1 LVLAVL
7 KFLSTKTIDK
17 GAPMV
22 DKEESKR
29 IEISFD
35 QLDNPEVSRI
45 VEQME
50 RDKQITMVREV
61 GANAPGA
68 KSKNSGGLAILT
80 LTAGGIVGGLLAFG
94 LQRVLFSGP
103 LANASTTVI
112 NLTFTFILAFVIG
125 MSVSITDAA
134 STRIASKVGIAAA
147 IAFPTSIVAGLA
159 IGQIAN
165 LFYSAMMEG
174 IYRTAQ
180 ERFANNESEEAVYD
194 WIRNSTHLPR
204 GLAWLLVGV
213 AAGLTVGIAS
223 RSLKRTGLC
232 VGGGAVGGFL
242 GGFIFDFMPTGL
254 DWAGQLLG
262 ITLTGLFV
270 GLAMALLEQAA
281 RTQWIE
287 IIAGGMAGKQFILYK
302 TDITIGSSPQ
312 ADITLIKDPTISP
325 VHARVY
331 AQGGRS
337 YLESVDPT
345 RPCSVGGRV
354 ETRIALGDLMDV
366 TIGGTIIRFR
376 EKAGKT
382 QQVGGIGRLS

>member
-1 LVLAVL
+1 
-7 KFLSTKTIDK
+7 
-17 GAPMV
+17 MV
-22 DKEESKR
+22 DREDPKR
-29 IEISFD
+29 IDISFE
-35 QLDNPEVSRI
+35 QLDNPEVTRI

-61 GANAPGA
+61 GADAPGA
-68 KSKNSGGLAILT
+68 KSKNSGGIAILT
-80 LTAGGIVGGLLAFG
+80 LTGGGIVGGILAFG

-103 LANASTTVI
+103 LKDVSVTI
-112 NLTFTFILAFVIG
+112 SNLAFTFILAFVIG
-125 MSVSITDAA
+125 ITVAITDAA

-159 IGQIAN
+159 IGQLAN
-165 LFYSAMMEG
+165 LFYSSMMEG

-180 ERFANNESEEAVYD
+180 ERFASGDSEEAVLA
-194 WIRNSTHLPR
+194 WVRANTHLPR
-204 GLAWLLVGV
+204 GFAWLLVGI

-242 GGFIFDFMPTGL
+242 GGFVFDFVQSGL
-254 DWAGQLLG
+254 EWVSQLIG

-302 TDITIGSSPQ
+302 TDINIGSSPQ

-325 VHARVY
+325 IHARVY

-337 YLESVDPT
+337 YLESVDPN

-354 ETRIALGDLMDV
+354 ENRIALVDLMDI
-366 TIGGTIIRFR
+366 TIGGTVIRFR

-382 QQVGGIGRLS
+382 QQVGNIGRLS

>member
-1 LVLAVL
+1 MA
-7 KFLSTKTIDK
+7 DR
-17 GAPMV
+17 
-22 DKEESKR
+22 EESKR

-61 GANAPGA
+61 GANAPGG
-68 KSKNSGGLAILT
+68 KPKNSGGLAILI
-80 LTAGGIVGGLLAFG
+80 LTAGGLVGGLLAFI

-159 IGQIAN
+159 IGQVAN

-242 GGFIFDFMPTGL
+242 GGFVFDFMPTGL

-262 ITLTGLFV
+262 ISLTGLFV

-325 VHARVY
+325 IHARVY

-337 YLESVDPT
+337 YLESVDPS

-354 ETRIALGDLMDV
+354 ETRIALDDLMDV

>member
-1 LVLAVL
+1 
-7 KFLSTKTIDK
+7 
-17 GAPMV
+17 MV
-22 DKEESKR
+22 DREDPKR
-29 IEISFD
+29 IDISFE
-35 QLDNPEVSRI
+35 QLDNPEVTRI

-61 GANAPGA
+61 GANTPGA
-68 KSKNSGGLAILT
+68 KSKNSGGIAILT
-80 LTAGGIVGGLLAFG
+80 LTGGGIVGGILAFG

-103 LANASTTVI
+103 LKDASVTIT

-125 MSVSITDAA
+125 ISVAITDAA
-134 STRIASKVGIAAA
+134 STRIASQVGIAAA
-147 IAFPTSIVAGLA
+147 IAFPTSIVTGLA
-159 IGQIAN
+159 IGQLAN
-165 LFYSAMMEG
+165 LFYSSMMEG

-180 ERFANNESEEAVYD
+180 VRFNNGDSEEAVIA

-204 GLAWLLVGV
+204 GFAWLLVGI

-242 GGFIFDFMPTGL
+242 GGFVFDFVPSGL
-254 DWAGQLLG
+254 DWVGQLIG

-302 TDITIGSSPQ
+302 TDINIGSSPQ

-325 VHARVY
+325 IHARVY

-337 YLESVDPT
+337 YLESVDPN

-354 ETRIALGDLMDV
+354 ENRIALVDLMDI
-366 TIGGTIIRFR
+366 TIGGTVIRFR

-382 QQVGGIGRLS
+382 QQVGNIGRLS

>member
-1 LVLAVL
+1 
-7 KFLSTKTIDK
+7 
-17 GAPMV
+17 MV
-22 DKEESKR
+22 DREEPKR
-29 IEISFD
+29 IDISLEK
-35 QLDNPEVSRI
+35 LDNPEVTRI

-50 RDKQITMVREV
+50 HDKEITMIREV
-61 GANAPGA
+61 GANAPGG
-68 KSKNSGGLAILT
+68 KPKNSGGLAILI
-80 LTAGGIVGGLLAFG
+80 LTGGGLVGGLLAFA
-94 LQRVLFSGP
+94 LNRILLNGP
-103 LANASTTVI
+103 LADASVTI
-112 NLTFTFILAFVIG
+112 NNLTFTFVLAFVIG

-134 STRIASKVGIAAA
+134 ATRIASKVGIAAA
-147 IAFPTSIVAGLA
+147 IAFPTSIVVGLS
-159 IGQIAN
+159 IGQVAN
-165 LFYSAMMEG
+165 LFYSSMMEG
-174 IYRTAQ
+174 IYTTAQ
-180 ERFANNESEEAVYD
+180 ERLANNESEEVVID

-213 AAGLTVGIAS
+213 AAGLTVGVAS

-242 GGFIFDFMPTGL
+242 GGFIFDFMPAGS
-254 DWAGQLLG
+254 DWSGQLLG

-302 TDITIGSSPQ
+302 SDITIGSSPQ
-312 ADITLIKDPTISP
+312 SDITLIKDPTISP
-325 VHARVY
+325 IHAKVY

-337 YLESVDPT
+337 YLESVDPS

-354 ETRIALGDLMDV
+354 ETRIALEDLMDV

-382 QQVGGIGRLS
+382 QQVGAIGRLS

>member
-1 LVLAVL
+1 
-7 KFLSTKTIDK
+7 
-17 GAPMV
+17 MV
-22 DKEESKR
+22 DREDSKR
-29 IEISFD
+29 IDISFE
-35 QLDNPEVSRI
+35 QLDSPEVSRI
-45 VEQME
+45 VEKME
-50 RDKQITMVREV
+50 QDKQITMVRAV
-61 GANAPGA
+61 GANAPGS
-68 KSKNSGGLAILT
+68 KSKNSGGIAILT
-80 LTAGGIVGGLLAFG
+80 LTGGGIVGGILAFG

-103 LANASTTVI
+103 LADVSVTIT
-112 NLTFTFILAFVIG
+112 NLAFTFILAFVIG
-125 MSVSITDAA
+125 MSVAITDAA

-165 LFYSAMMEG
+165 LFYSSMMEG
-174 IYRTAQ
+174 IIRTAQ
-180 ERFANNESEEAVYD
+180 ERFASGDSEEAVNS

-204 GLAWLLVGV
+204 GLAWLLVGI
-213 AAGLTVGIAS
+213 AAGLTAS

-242 GGFIFDFMPTGL
+242 GGFIFDFVPAGL
-254 DWAGQLLG
+254 DWVGQLIG

-302 TDITIGSSPQ
+302 TDINIGSSPQ

-325 VHARVY
+325 IHARVY

-337 YLESVDPT
+337 YLESVDPN

-354 ETRIALGDLMDV
+354 ESRIALEDLMDV
-366 TIGGTIIRFR
+366 TIGGTVIRFR

-382 QQVGGIGRLS
+382 QQVGNIGRLS

>member
-1 LVLAVL
+1 
-7 KFLSTKTIDK
+7 
-17 GAPMV
+17 MV

-80 LTAGGIVGGLLAFG
+80 LTAGGLVGGLLAFG

-180 ERFANNESEEAVYD
+180 ERFANNESEEVVYD

>member
-1 LVLAVL
+1 M
-7 KFLSTKTIDK
+7 SDRED
-17 GAPMV
+17 P
-22 DKEESKR
+22 KR
-29 IEISFD
+29 IDISFD
-35 QLDNPEVSRI
+35 QLDNPEVTRI

-50 RDKQITMVREV
+50 RDKQVTMVREV

-103 LANASTTVI
+103 LENASTTVV

-147 IAFPTSIVAGLA
+147 IAFPTSIVTGLA
-159 IGQIAN
+159 IGQVAN
-165 LFYSAMMEG
+165 LFYSSMIEG
-174 IYRTAQ
+174 IYQTAQ
-180 ERFANNESEEAVYD
+180 ERYANNESEEVIND
-194 WIRNSTHLPR
+194 WIRNSLHLPR
-204 GLAWLLVGV
+204 GLAWLLVGI
-213 AAGLTVGIAS
+213 AAGLTVGVAS

-302 TDITIGSSPQ
+302 TDINIGSSPQ

-325 VHARVY
+325 IHARVY

-337 YLESVDPT
+337 YLESVDPS

-354 ETRIALGDLMDV
+354 ETRIALEDLMDV

>member
-1 LVLAVL
+1 
-7 KFLSTKTIDK
+7 
-17 GAPMV
+17 MV
-22 DKEESKR
+22 DREDPKR
-29 IEISFD
+29 IDISFE
-35 QLDNPEVSRI
+35 QLDNPEVTRI

-61 GANAPGA
+61 GANTPGA
-68 KSKNSGGLAILT
+68 KSKNSGGIAILT
-80 LTAGGIVGGLLAFG
+80 LTGGGIVGGILAFG

-103 LANASTTVI
+103 LKDASVTIT

-125 MSVSITDAA
+125 ISVAITDAA
-134 STRIASKVGIAAA
+134 STRSASKVGIAAA
-147 IAFPTSIVAGLA
+147 IAFPTSIVTGLA
-159 IGQIAN
+159 IGQLAN
-165 LFYSAMMEG
+165 LFYSSMMEG

-180 ERFANNESEEAVYD
+180 VRFNNGDSEEAVIA
-194 WIRNSTHLPR
+194 WVRNSTHLPR
-204 GLAWLLVGV
+204 GFAWLLVGI
-213 AAGLTVGIAS
+213 AAGLTVGI
-223 RSLKRTGLC
+223 
-232 VGGGAVGGFL
+232 
-242 GGFIFDFMPTGL
+242 
-254 DWAGQLLG
+254 GQLIG

-302 TDITIGSSPQ
+302 TDINIGSSPQ

-325 VHARVY
+325 IHARVY

-337 YLESVDPT
+337 YLESVDPN

-354 ETRIALGDLMDV
+354 ENRIALEDLMDV
-366 TIGGTIIRFR
+366 TIGGTVIRFR

-382 QQVGGIGRLS
+382 QQVGNIGRLS

>member
-1 LVLAVL
+1 M
-7 KFLSTKTIDK
+7 SDRED
-17 GAPMV
+17 P
-22 DKEESKR
+22 KR
-29 IEISFD
+29 IDISFD
-35 QLDNPEVSRI
+35 QLDNPEVTRI

-50 RDKQITMVREV
+50 RDKQVTMVREV

-103 LANASTTVI
+103 LENASTTVV

-147 IAFPTSIVAGLA
+147 IAFPTSIVTGLA
-159 IGQIAN
+159 IGQVAN
-165 LFYSAMMEG
+165 LFYSSMIEG
-174 IYRTAQ
+174 IYQTAQ
-180 ERFANNESEEAVYD
+180 ERYANNESEEVIND
-194 WIRNSTHLPR
+194 WIRNSLHLPR
-204 GLAWLLVGV
+204 GLAWLLVGI
-213 AAGLTVGIAS
+213 AAGLTVGVAS

-302 TDITIGSSPQ
+302 TDINIGSSPQ
-312 ADITLIKDPTISP
+312 ADITLIKDPTISSI
-325 VHARVY
+325 HARVY

-337 YLESVDPT
+337 YLESVDPS

-354 ETRIALGDLMDV
+354 ETRIALEDLMDV

>member
-1 LVLAVL
+1 MSDREDP
-7 KFLSTKTIDK
+7 KKID
-17 GAPMV
+17 
-22 DKEESKR
+22 
-29 IEISFD
+29 ISFD
-35 QLDNPEVSRI
+35 QLNNPEVNRI
-45 VEQME
+45 IEQME

-61 GANAPGA
+61 GANSSGA
-68 KSKNSGGLAILT
+68 KSKNSGAIAILT
-80 LTAGGIVGGLLAFG
+80 LTGGGIVGGVLAFG
-94 LQRVLFSGP
+94 LQRFLFNGP
-103 LANASTTVI
+103 LADASVTVT

-125 MSVSITDAA
+125 MSVAITDAL

-147 IAFPTSIVAGLA
+147 IAFPSSIVAGLA

-165 LFYSAMMEG
+165 LFYTSMMDG
-174 IYRTAQ
+174 IYQTAN
-180 ERFANNESEEAVYD
+180 ERLANNESEEAVYS

-204 GLAWLLVGV
+204 GLAWLLVGI

-242 GGFIFDFMPTGL
+242 GGFVFDFMPADLEWG
-254 DWAGQLLG
+254 GQLIG

-287 IIAGGMAGKQFILYK
+287 IIEGGMAGKQFILYK
-302 TDITIGSSPQ
+302 TDLTIGASPQ
-312 ADITLIKDPTISP
+312 ADITLIKDATISP
-325 VHARVY
+325 IHARVY

-337 YLESVDPT
+337 YLESVDPS

-354 ETRIALGDLMDV
+354 ETRIALDDLMDI
-366 TIGGTIIRFR
+366 TIGGTVIRFR

-382 QQVGGIGRLS
+382 QEVGGIGRLN

>member
-1 LVLAVL
+1 M
-7 KFLSTKTIDK
+7 SDR
-17 GAPMV
+17 
-22 DKEESKR
+22 DDSKR
-29 IEISFD
+29 IDISFD
-35 QLDNPEVSRI
+35 QLDNPEVNRI

-50 RDKQITMVREV
+50 RDKQVTMVREV

-68 KSKNSGGLAILT
+68 KTKNSGGIAILT
-80 LTAGGIVGGLLAFG
+80 LTGGGIVGGVLAFA
-94 LQRVLFSGP
+94 LQRVIFNGP
-103 LANASTTVI
+103 LANASVTVI

-125 MSVSITDAA
+125 MSVAITDAV

-147 IAFPTSIVAGLA
+147 IAFPSSIVAGLA

-165 LFYSAMMEG
+165 LFYSAMMDG
-174 IYRTAQ
+174 IYQTAQ
-180 ERFANNESEEAVYD
+180 ERLANNESEEAVYA

-242 GGFIFDFMPTGL
+242 GGFVFDFMPSDLEWG
-254 DWAGQLLG
+254 GQLIG

-302 TDITIGSSPQ
+302 SDITIGASPQ
-312 ADITLIKDPTISP
+312 ADITLIKDPTILP

-337 YLESVDPT
+337 YLESVDPS

-354 ETRIALGDLMDV
+354 ETRIVLDDLMDV
-366 TIGGTIIRFR
+366 TIGGTVIRFR

-382 QQVGGIGRLS
+382 QEVGGIGRLN